1 MKIVPPP
8 EGWLGLPADLPCLE
22 VYRRPQRGPS
32 CRLVACGDTGL
43 TARLRARAGGYDA
56 CFAAVRPF
64 LRAADLVFCN
74 LEYTAKPMGKEVGK
88 EASDL
93 FAGLPEGVASL
104 GEAGVN
110 LASVANNH
118 SYDYGPDGFSSSL
131 AALAKAGITALG
143 TRTNR
148 DQPVTSD
155 RQGLRIGW
163 LACGRSNVRQDPER
177 PGFWEYAPAELRA
190 AVARHR
196 GELDVLIVSIHT
208 GYMYLDYPDPDL
220 KIFAGQ
226 LSDEGA
232 DLILMHHAH
241 VLQGVE
247 VTARGRLVC
256 YNLGNFL
263 LDWTE
268 GYVTFRAMARQQ
280 NESGLFCFDIDADG
294 ICAARVLPIAI
305 EDRCR
310 VVWAE
315 GTSGR
320 LILER
325 LMRIS
330 DRLAGDFAPAF
341 RRQRLTRNLT
351 LSLKVVLTHLS
362 RGRFR
367 IAWRYIAERLRPPQ
381 RA

>member
-1 MKIVPPP
+1 V
-8 EGWLGLPADLPCLE
+8 
-22 VYRRPQRGPS
+22 
-32 CRLVACGDTGL
+32 
-43 TARLRARAGGYDA
+43 
-56 CFAAVRPF
+56 AVR
-64 LRAADLVFCN
+64 AAIPDRPGTRSGGR
-74 LEYTAKPMGKEVGK
+74 EGGRHE
-88 EASDL
+88 DL
-93 FAGLPEGVASL
+93 FAGPPEGVASL

-268 GYVTFRAMARQQ
+268 GYV
-280 NESGLFCFDIDADG
+280 
-294 ICAARVLPIAI
+294 
-305 EDRCR
+305 
-310 VVWAE
+310 VWAE

-320 LILER
+320 LMLER